1 MALNTA
7 KKGEPR
13 RRNFGPYLAIL
24 PGFLLIAAVIF
35 YPIVNTFW
43 LSLNDVK
50 LIGTGR
56 FLGLDNYRTLA
67 RDPLFWQVVR
77 QTFLWTFSSVMLK
90 LILGMSLGLLL
101 NQKFRGRKVFRAL
114 LLVPWAM
121 PLVAAAIVWR
131 WMYDANFGYLND
143 LLRQI
148 GLINEPVVWL
158 GGQNSAFAAAVVTDA
173 WTGLPFM
180 AFVFLAGLQGIDRT
194 LYEAAKI
201 DGAGAWGRF
210 LYVTL
215 PQLAPVTLV
224 ATLVSS
230 IWTFNSFNIVYALTG
245 GGPLNSTDIMV
256 TYTYT
261 QAFDRLQFG
270 LAAALATVTFI
281 ILLVFSLV
289 YVRLYGREN
298 AV

>member
-1 MALNTA
+1 MATKA
-7 KKGEPR
+7 KGSGS

-24 PGFLLIAAVIF
+24 PGFLLVAAVIF
-35 YPIVNTFW
+35 YPILNTLW
-43 LSLNDVK
+43 LSLHDVK
-50 LIGTGR
+50 LIGTGE
-56 FLGLDNYRTLA
+56 FVGLGNYLTLA
-67 RDPLFWQVVR
+67 QDPLFWRVLR
-77 QTFLWTFSSVMLK
+77 QTLFWTLSSVSLK
-90 LILGMSLGLLL
+90 LLLGLALGMLL
-101 NQKFRGRKVFRAL
+101 NEKFRGRRVFRAL

-158 GGQNSAFAAAVVTDA
+158 GGAKSAFAAAVVTDA
-173 WTGLPFM
+173 WTGIPFM

-201 DGAGAWGRF
+201 DGANAWGRF
-210 LYVTL
+210 IYVTL

-224 ATLVSS
+224 ATLVSG
-230 IWTFNSFNIVYALTG
+230 IWTFNAFNIVYALTG
-245 GGPLNSTDIMV
+245 GGPLNSTDILV

-270 LAAALATVTFI
+270 LAASLATITFV

-289 YVRLYGREN
+289 YVMLYGRRNE
-298 AV
+298 V

>member
-1 MALNTA
+1 MATKA
-7 KKGEPR
+7 KESGP

-24 PGFLLIAAVIF
+24 PGFLLVAAVIF
-35 YPIVNTFW
+35 YPILNTLW
-43 LSLNDVK
+43 LSLHDVK
-50 LIGTGR
+50 LIGTGE
-56 FLGLDNYRTLA
+56 FVGLGNYLTLA
-67 RDPLFWQVVR
+67 QDPLFWRVLR
-77 QTFLWTFSSVMLK
+77 QTLFWTLSSVSLK
-90 LILGMSLGLLL
+90 LLLGLALGMLL
-101 NQKFRGRKVFRAL
+101 NEKFRGRRVFRAL

-158 GGQNSAFAAAVVTDA
+158 GGVKSAFAAAVVTDA
-173 WTGLPFM
+173 WTGIPFM

-201 DGAGAWGRF
+201 DGANAWGRF
-210 LYVTL
+210 IYVTL

-224 ATLVSS
+224 ATLVSG
-230 IWTFNSFNIVYALTG
+230 IWTFNAFNIVYALTG
-245 GGPLNSTDIMV
+245 GGPLNSTDILV

-270 LAAALATVTFI
+270 LAASLATITFV

-289 YVRLYGREN
+289 YVMLYGRRNE
-298 AV
+298 V

>member
-1 MALNTA
+1 MATKA
-7 KKGEPR
+7 KESGP

-24 PGFLLIAAVIF
+24 PGFLLVAAVIF
-35 YPIVNTFW
+35 YPILNTLW
-43 LSLNDVK
+43 LSLHDVK
-50 LIGTGR
+50 LIGTGE
-56 FLGLDNYRTLA
+56 FVGLGNYLTLA
-67 RDPLFWQVVR
+67 QDPLFWRVLR
-77 QTFLWTFSSVMLK
+77 QTLFWTLSSVSLK
-90 LILGMSLGLLL
+90 LLLGLALGMLL
-101 NQKFRGRKVFRAL
+101 NEKFRGRRVFRAL

-158 GGQNSAFAAAVVTDA
+158 GGAKSAFAAAVVTDA
-173 WTGLPFM
+173 WTGIPFM

-201 DGAGAWGRF
+201 DGANAWGRF
-210 LYVTL
+210 IYVTL

-224 ATLVSS
+224 ATLVSG
-230 IWTFNSFNIVYALTG
+230 IWTFNAFNIVYALTG
-245 GGPLNSTDIMV
+245 GGPLNSTDILV

-270 LAAALATVTFI
+270 LAASLATITFV

-289 YVRLYGREN
+289 YVMLYGRRNE
-298 AV
+298 V

>member
-7 KKGEPR
+7 KKGDQR
-13 RRNFGPYLAIL
+13 RRSFGPYLAIL

-43 LSLNDVK
+43 LSLHDVK

-56 FLGLDNYRTLA
+56 FLGLENYRTLA

-101 NQKFRGRKVFRAL
+101 NQRFRGRKVFRAL

-148 GLINEPVVWL
+148 GLIDEPVVWL

-180 AFVFLAGLQGIDRT
+180 AFVFLAGLQGIDHT

>member
-43 LSLNDVK
+43 LSLHDVK

-56 FLGLDNYRTLA
+56 FLGLDNYRTLT

-148 GLINEPVVWL
+148 GLIDEPVVWL

-270 LAAALATVTFI
+270 LAAALATVTFL

-298 AV
+298 TV

>member
-1 MALNTA
+1 MATKA
-7 KKGEPR
+7 KESGP

-24 PGFLLIAAVIF
+24 PGFLLVAAVIF
-35 YPIVNTFW
+35 YPILNTLW
-43 LSLNDVK
+43 LSLHDVK
-50 LIGTGR
+50 LIGTGE
-56 FLGLDNYRTLA
+56 FVGLGNYLTLA
-67 RDPLFWQVVR
+67 QDPLFWRVLR
-77 QTFLWTFSSVMLK
+77 QTLFWTLSSVSLK
-90 LILGMSLGLLL
+90 LLLGLALGMLL
-101 NQKFRGRKVFRAL
+101 NEKFRGRRVFRAL

-158 GGQNSAFAAAVVTDA
+158 GGVKSAFAAAVVTDA
-173 WTGLPFM
+173 WTGIPFM

-201 DGAGAWGRF
+201 DGATAWGRF
-210 LYVTL
+210 IYVTL

-224 ATLVSS
+224 ATLVSG
-230 IWTFNSFNIVYALTG
+230 IWTFNAFNIVYALTG
-245 GGPLNSTDIMV
+245 GGPLNSTDILV

-261 QAFDRLQFG
+261 QAFDWLQFG
-270 LAAALATVTFI
+270 LAASLATITFV

-289 YVRLYGREN
+289 DVMLYGRRNE
-298 AV
+298 V

>member
-1 MALNTA
+1 MATKA
-7 KKGEPR
+7 KESGP

-24 PGFLLIAAVIF
+24 PGFLLVAAVIF
-35 YPIVNTFW
+35 YPISNTLW
-43 LSLNDVK
+43 LSLHDVK
-50 LIGTGR
+50 LIGTGE
-56 FLGLDNYRTLA
+56 FVGLGNYITLA
-67 RDPLFWQVVR
+67 QDPLFWRVLR
-77 QTFLWTFSSVMLK
+77 QTLFWTLSSVSLK
-90 LILGMSLGLLL
+90 LLLGLALGMLL
-101 NQKFRGRKVFRAL
+101 NEKFRGRRVFRAL

-158 GGQNSAFAAAVVTDA
+158 GGAKSAFAAAVVTDA
-173 WTGLPFM
+173 WTGIPFM

-201 DGAGAWGRF
+201 DGANAWGRF
-210 LYVTL
+210 IYVTL

-224 ATLVSS
+224 ATLVSG
-230 IWTFNSFNIVYALTG
+230 IWTFNAFNIVYALTG
-245 GGPLNSTDIMV
+245 GGPLNSTDILV

-270 LAAALATVTFI
+270 LAASLATITFVI
-281 ILLVFSLV
+281 T
-289 YVRLYGREN
+289 LYARRNE
-298 AV
+298 V

>member
-13 RRNFGPYLAIL
+13 RRSFGPYLAIL

-148 GLINEPVVWL
+148 GLIDEPVVWL

-298 AV
+298 TV